1 MRLPSLDAIDTA
13 LAEKSLS
20 QFVRQAWHVL
30 EPATDFVHGWH
41 IDVICEHLEAVTN
54 GQIKN
59 LIINIPP
66 GCMKSLLTS
75 VMWPVWDWI
84 AHPHRR
90 YLTASYAQSLS
101 TRDALKSRR
110 LIQSEWYQQR
120 WGDCFAL
127 TSDQNQKTRYENNKA
142 GFRVALSVGGAVTVE
157 NYTPDGWRVV
167 IVVAEAQKANGV

>member
-66 GCMKSLLTS
+66 GCMKCT
-75 VMWPVWDWI
+75 
-84 AHPHRR
+84 
-90 YLTASYAQSLS
+90 
-101 TRDALKSRR
+101 
-110 LIQSEWYQQR
+110 
-120 WGDCFAL
+120 
-127 TSDQNQKTRYENNKA
+127 
-142 GFRVALSVGGAVTVE
+142 VAVNS
-157 NYTPDGWRVV
+157 
-167 IVVAEAQKANGV
+167 